1 MKVFRLED
9 LLTDR
14 ERKCEAQLSIIVDKI
29 MMDPRQGAGTVCPSK
44 WKFKIVLIVF
54 PCHTAKRMRILNLHQ
69 NHKRKSQMTGENS
82 L

>member
-14 ERKCEAQLSIIVDKI
+14 ERKCEAQLSIIADKI
-29 MMDPRQGAGTVCPSK
+29 MMDPRRGQAQFCPSK
-44 WKFKIVLIVF
+44 WTLMIVLMVF
-54 PCHTAKRMRILNLHQ
+54 PCHTAKRVRILNLHQ